1 MLFEKERVSQDE
13 LSDAVARER
22 KNASVRSLD
31 LSLNEL
37 ADMYCTGELRITPEY
52 QRSFRWTEVKQSQF
66 IESIIL
72 EMPLPPIFVVE
83 VGEAKWELID
93 GLQRLSTYLHFRG
106 QLELSS
112 PSTTIRRGQFLKLC
126 GCDILQELNGYTFE
140 DLTTT
145 LQHRVRRATFRV
157 EIVRRES
164 NPRFAYYM
172 FKRLNSGGEPLSEQE
187 ARNCSIRLMD
197 PRFSDFTIGLS
208 EDANFKACTEDL
220 TEETRA
226 RMIEPELVLRF
237 FAFKNNLDEYVHDI
251 EPFLTSYMERVSD
264 ERLKDRLPFDYEKE
278 EAVFRKVFDILA
290 KTLGP
295 AASRRW
301 VEAKNS
307 FGGGFS
313 IGHYEA
319 FSVGVARHISRIPDN
334 PSPELLKSIEEQ
346 LKSAKKEPE
355 LRNVIT
361 GGGKNFRRLYDRKFA
376 IVASHLEA
384 ALSDDK

>member
-1 MLFEKERVSQDE
+1 MLFEKERVSKDE
-13 LSDAVARER
+13 LADAVSRER

-37 ADMYCTGELRITPEY
+37 ADMYHTGELQITPEY
-52 QRSFRWTEVKQSQF
+52 QRTFRWTEVKQSQF

-112 PSTTIRRGQFLKLC
+112 PSSTIQKGDCLKLC
-126 GCDILQELNGYTFE
+126 GCDILQELNGYTFD

-187 ARNCSIRLMD
+187 SRNCSIRLMD
-197 PRFSDFTIGLS
+197 ARFSDFTIDLS
-208 EDANFKACTEDL
+208 RDANFKVCTEDL
-220 TEETRA
+220 TDETRA

-237 FAFKNNLDEYVHDI
+237 FAFKNNLAEYVHDI
-251 EPFLTSYMERVSD
+251 EPFLTNYMERVSD
-264 ERLKDRLPFDYEKE
+264 HRLKDHLPFDYETE
-278 EAVFRKVFDILA
+278 EVIFRRVFALLA
-290 KTLGP
+290 RTLGA

-301 VEAKNS
+301 VEPKNN

-319 FSVGVARHISRIPDN
+319 FSVGVSRHIAKIPIDMS
-334 PSPELLKSIEEQ
+334 PSLLQSVERQ
-346 LKSAKKEPE
+346 LKAAKREPE

-361 GGGKNFRRLYDRKFA
+361 GGGKNFRRLYERKFE
-376 IVASHLEA
+376 IVATHLEA
-384 ALSDDK
+384 ALSNDK